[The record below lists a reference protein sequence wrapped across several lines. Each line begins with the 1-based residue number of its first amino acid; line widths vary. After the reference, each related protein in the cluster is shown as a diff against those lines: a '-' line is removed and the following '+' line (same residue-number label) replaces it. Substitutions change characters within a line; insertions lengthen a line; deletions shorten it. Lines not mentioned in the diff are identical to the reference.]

1 MSITRRNLL
10 IGAALAAS
18 STAQAQQ
25 DKSISM
31 PVTAQRNAFKSGG
44 KNIAVETFQRSQGSG
59 TSPRPAILMLHGAD
73 GLGHNTQYRE
83 AARHVAAAGYQVHL
97 VHYLDRTGEKRA
109 SFSTLFQNFMPWMST
124 VQDAL
129 TFAANHPGADPGRLG
144 IVGISLGAAL
154 GLAVSSTNPRVKALV
169 NYFGPLPQGAI
180 AATSRLPPTLVLHG
194 SADPIVPVANAYAVE
209 ALLRQQNVPH
219 EIKVYPGQGHGFRG
233 AAEEDATRRA
243 LAFLQRHLAGS
254 RASMDSGPLS
264 VDG

>member
-1 MSITRRNLL
+1 M
-10 IGAALAAS
+10 IGAAVAAS

-25 DKSISM
+25 DESASM
-31 PVTAQRNAFKSGG
+31 PVTIQRNSFNSGG
-44 KNIAVETFQRSQGSG
+44 KAIAVETFQAAGSA
-59 TSPRPAILMLHGAD
+59 PRPAVLMLHGAD
-73 GLGHNTQYRE
+73 GLSYNTQYRDG
-83 AARHVAAAGYQVHL
+83 ARDVAAAGYQVHL

-109 SFSTLFQNFMPWMST
+109 SFSTLFQNFVPWMGT

-129 TFAANHPGADPGRLG
+129 AFASEHPGADPRRIG

-154 GLAVSSTNPRVKALV
+154 GLAVASTDPRVKTLV

-180 AATSRLPPTLVLHG
+180 ATTSKLPPTLVLHG
-194 SADPIVPVANAYAVE
+194 AADPIVPVANAYAVE

-233 AAEEDATRRA
+233 AAEDDATARS
-243 LAFLQRHLAGS
+243 LAFLQRHLAGIH
-254 RASMDSGPLS
+254 ASTGSGPLP

>member
-44 KNIAVETFQRSQGSG
+44 KAIAVETFQGSG
-59 TSPRPAILMLHGAD
+59 PSPRPGLLMLHGAD
-73 GLGHNTQYRE
+73 GLGYNGRYRE
-83 AARHVAAAGYQVHL
+83 AARGLAAAGYQVHL

-109 SFSTLFQNFMPWMST
+109 SFSTLFQNFMPWMNT

-129 TFAANHPGADPGRLG
+129 TFAEKHPGADSSRLG

-154 GLAVSSTNPRVKALV
+154 GLAVSSTDSRVRALV
-169 NYFGPLPQGAI
+169 NYFGPLPQGAV
-180 AATSRLPPTLVLHG
+180 ATTSRLPPTLVLHG

-233 AAEEDATRRA
+233 AAEEDATRRS

-254 RASMDSGPLS
+254 RASTNSDPLS